1 MTEPT
6 EPLSNEHQQYYK
18 LLQRINRHFNE
29 EAQNSGLSVD
39 AELEKYIHNS
49 RRNRRKVEYLF
60 QLWNNE
66 SKAEDFKWTI
76 KEKTLTKDNEIMIK
90 ILETKRGIPTSGGSS
105 LTFLQTT
112 NYTKSFCPVTDL
124 FNGTYLVKCFIHEN
138 DTNIQG
144 EVNFVN
150 FTGFTKKKIKIHNII
165 FEMKTSANHQE
176 KKHPLC
182 DDPERGYWTQRNNSW
197 HWFTGSHI
205 IPKVDKRKLEL
216 CMEQYSR
223 VCLFLKHTHSFSD
236 GSRISQ
242 RGSSTPMEVC
252 QPIIL

>member
-1 MTEPT
+1 MT

-18 LLQRINRHFNE
+18 LLQRVNRHFNE

-49 RRNRRKVEYLF
+49 RRNRRKVEFLF
-60 QLWNNE
+60 ELWNNE

-76 KEKTLTKDNEIMIK
+76 KEKTVTKDNDIMIK

-105 LTFLQTT
+105 FTFLQIT

-124 FNGTYLVKCFIHEN
+124 FNGTYFVKCFIHEN

-150 FTGFTKKKIKIHNII
+150 FTGFTKKKIKIHKIV
-165 FEMKTSANHQE
+165 FEMNTSDKRETEHA
-176 KKHPLC
+176 LC
-182 DDPERGYWTQRNNSW
+182 DDPERGYWIQRNNSW
-197 HWFTGSHI
+197 HWFTGSHV

-223 VCLFLKHTHSFSD
+223 VSSSLKRTHSFR
-236 GSRISQ
+236 GGFRIF
-242 RGSSTPMEVC
+242 
-252 QPIIL
+252 